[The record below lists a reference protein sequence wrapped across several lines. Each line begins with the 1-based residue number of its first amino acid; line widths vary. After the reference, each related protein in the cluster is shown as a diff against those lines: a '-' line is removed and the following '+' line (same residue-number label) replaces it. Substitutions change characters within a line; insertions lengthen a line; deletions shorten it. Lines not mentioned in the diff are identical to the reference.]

1 MWTFLSG
8 TVLACGARRTL
19 LITSLIAML
28 NFRLFRSG
36 PAAPRVPSPGGTG
49 DGGLLAFASESHP
62 VVTATRTATIAP
74 GTRARIAIVAL
85 GAVVALQA
93 LPTFLWLKNRFAPD
107 SGVLAAAAAPGL
119 PPGFVPVA
127 PCVASGAEALDDAVP
142 APAPVGTSATPAPVP
157 ASMVAGLLAVAAPV
171 PMHVYRDGR
180 LIGTTEAE
188 TIMLPAGTHD
198 LLFEN
203 VDVGYRVRRSVTVQA
218 GRRSSTRIEAPNGTL
233 SINAVPWAEVWV
245 DKERVGDTPIGNL
258 QAAVGQREVVFRHP
272 QLGERRTTVLVTLKG
287 PVRVSMD
294 MRVK

>member
-1 MWTFLSG
+1 
-8 TVLACGARRTL
+8 L
-19 LITSLIAML
+19 LTSLIAML

-49 DGGLLAFASESHP
+49 DGGLLAFASEGHP
-62 VVTATRTATIAP
+62 VVAATRAGTITA
-74 GTRARIAIVAL
+74 GTRSRIAIAAL
-85 GAVVALQA
+85 ATVVVLQA
-93 LPTFLWLKNRFAPD
+93 VPTFLWLKARFAPD

-119 PPGFVPVA
+119 PPGLVPVP
-127 PCVASGAEALDDAVP
+127 PCAASGADALNGPAP
-142 APAPVGTSATPAPVP
+142 APAPVETPAAPAPVP
-157 ASMVAGLLAVAAPV
+157 ASMVAGLLSVTAPI

-188 TIMLPAGTHD
+188 TIMLPVGTHD

-218 GRRSSTRIEAPNGTL
+218 GRRSSTRIDAPNGTL

-258 QAAVGQREVVFRHP
+258 QAAIGQREVVFRHP
-272 QLGERRTTVLVTLKG
+272 QLGERRTMVLVTLKG

-294 MRVK
+294 MRTK